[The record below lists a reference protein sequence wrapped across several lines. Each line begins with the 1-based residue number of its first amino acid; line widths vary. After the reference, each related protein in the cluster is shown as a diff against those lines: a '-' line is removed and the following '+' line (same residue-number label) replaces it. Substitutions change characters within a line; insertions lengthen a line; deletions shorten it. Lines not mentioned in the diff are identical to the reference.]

1 MSIEEKQN
9 FPIYQGSNFSEYPEN
24 EKKVAKIIKQLY
36 RSNIP
41 VELIGSGSKR
51 NIGKPLQCEKIL
63 NLSKISGIVEY
74 LPEELYIKVKACTP
88 ISKIEEALKKNKQ
101 HLAFEPIDFGYL
113 FLGKSNFG
121 TAGGH
126 VACNIAG
133 PRRFKTGS
141 IRDHVL
147 GFRGVNG
154 RGEIIKSGGTV
165 VKNVTGY
172 DLSKLICGSY
182 GTLVALTEVTF
193 KVLPAP
199 EENKTLVVHN
209 LRLESAID
217 FLQKAINSSNDISG
231 AAYLPTEP
239 KNETC
244 TMNIEKTF
252 KLNDL
257 KYEDSFTAIRIE
269 GSKNSIDERMQ
280 NLIREIHITDSN
292 ISILETNQSNIFW
305 TKTKNLEFFSL
316 TNNNIIR
323 IVMPTS
329 NCSKLIYQFRL
340 RNYKY
345 YIDWGG
351 GLIWMEIAGLTEEIF
366 DSIKRKVVKLGGH
379 MMMIKSSD
387 NLPYVEEVFT
397 INRDR
402 FYLSQNI
409 KKSFDSK
416 RILNP
421 GKMYTGI

>member
-9 FPIYQGSNFSEYPEN
+9 FPVYQDSNFSEYPEN

-36 RSNIP
+36 RANIP

-88 ISKIEEALKKNKQ
+88 ISKIEEELKKNKQ

-133 PRRFKTGS
+133 PRRFKAGS

-305 TKTKNLEFFSL
+305 TKIKNLEFFSL

-379 MMMIKSSD
+379 MMMIKSSA

-397 INRDR
+397 INRNR

>member
-9 FPIYQGSNFSEYPEN
+9 FPVYQDSNFSEYPEN
-24 EKKVAKIIKQLY
+24 EEKVAKIIKQLY
-36 RSNIP
+36 KSNIP

-88 ISKIEEALKKNKQ
+88 ISKIEETLKQNKQ

-133 PRRFKTGS
+133 PRRFKAGS

-269 GSKNSIDERMQ
+269 GSKNSIEERMQ

-305 TKTKNLEFFSL
+305 TKIKNLEFFSL

-340 RNYKY
+340 KNYKY

-397 INRDR
+397 INRNR